1 MKIKG
6 IQKLTLLDYPEKLAC
21 TIFTYGCNLR
31 CPFCQNGS
39 LVLENRYKNNNIS
52 KNELLEFLEKRKNIL
67 DGICI
72 SGGEPLINEDIF
84 ELFKEIKNLGYLI
97 KLDTNGTFPEKIEKA
112 IKEKLVDYIAM
123 DIKNSKNKYLKTS
136 GINNLDISKIEKSV
150 EILKNSNIDYEFRT
164 TIIEEYHDKK
174 DIEEIGNWL
183 KGSNKYFLQYYTYS
197 EDIIGEKLTK
207 PNKETMDLYKNILE
221 KNIKT
226 VEIRG

>member
-1 MKIKG
+1 MKIQG
-6 IQKLTLLDYPEKLAC
+6 IQKLTLLDYPEKIAC
-21 TIFTYGCNLR
+21 TIFTNGCNLR

-39 LVLENRYKNNNIS
+39 LVLESRYKSDNIS
-52 KNELLEFLEKRKNIL
+52 KKELLEFLEKRENIL

-84 ELFKEIKNLGYLI
+84 ELLQEIKKIGYLI

-123 DIKNSKNKYLKTS
+123 DIKNSRDKYLKTS

-150 EILKNSNIDYEFRT
+150 EILKKSNIDYEFRT
-164 TIIEEYHDKK
+164 TIIEEYHDKQ
-174 DIEEIGNWL
+174 DIKEISNWL

-207 PNKETMDLYKNILE
+207 PSKDTMEKYKNILE

>member
-72 SGGEPLINEDIF
+72 SGGEPLINEDIY
-84 ELFKEIKNLGYLI
+84 ELFKEIKSLGYLI